1 MRSIAKIVGAALFL
15 CVAAATGHAAD
26 EFPSAPIRLIVP
38 STAGG
43 PTDLIARLFSQ
54 QLSSRLNQR
63 VVIENRPGARAIAPT
78 EVARARPDGHTI
90 LFTVDTYLT
99 TDPLIYASLP
109 YDPIKDFEPV
119 AIVTALNSLV
129 LTASPKLDVKTLNE
143 YLEKAKASPDTISI
157 ANSGNG
163 APNHLVASFLALQ
176 SGARLLHVPYRGAN
190 LAVSDLIGGHVSSM
204 FVPAQNA
211 VGPIKDGRMVP
222 LAVTGK
228 KRFNLLPDV
237 PTFAEAGQ
245 PGIELNQGFWYGAL
259 VPAGTPPAIVAR
271 LSREF
276 LEIAKSDEI
285 QNSLAGMGLDPLP
298 LDAKTMAQTIREDA
312 VRWSDVIRKAGIK
325 ID

>member
-1 MRSIAKIVGAALFL
+1 MQSLLTIVRAAFL
-15 CVAAATGHAAD
+15 LCLTAASGYAAD
-26 EFPSAPIRLIVP
+26 DFPSAPIRLVVP

-43 PTDLIARLFSQ
+43 PTDLIARLFGQ

-99 TDPLIYASLP
+99 TDPLMYASLP
-109 YDPIKDFEPV
+109 YDPVKDFEPV

-129 LTASPKLDVKTLNE
+129 LTASPKLGVKTLNE
-143 YLEKAKASPDTISI
+143 YLEMAKANPDSISI

-163 APNHLVASFLALQ
+163 APNHLVASFFALH
-176 SGARLLHVPYRGAN
+176 SGARFLHVPYRGAN
-190 LAVSDLIGGHVSSM
+190 LAISDLIGGHVSTM

-211 VGPIKDGRMVP
+211 VGPIKDGRMIP

-228 KRFNLLPDV
+228 TRFRLLPEV

-245 PGIELNQGFWYGAL
+245 PGIQLDQGFWYGAV
-259 VPAGTPPAIVAR
+259 VPAGTPPAIVAK
-271 LSREF
+271 LSGEF
-276 LEIAKSDEI
+276 LAIAKSDDI
-285 QNSLAGMGLDPLP
+285 QKSLMSMGLDPLP
-298 LDAKTMAQTIREDA
+298 LDAREMARTIRDDTA
-312 VRWSDVIRKAGIK
+312 RWGEVIRKAGIK
-325 ID
+325 IE